1 VVLETN
7 GIDDSARSD
16 LAFAAVAQLA
26 SG

>member
-1 VVLETN
+1 VLETN